1 MLMLFGYSDN
11 ILSCIH
17 CNLYSKNINPC
28 ENTVKESQR
37 DLTKQKAIKNQNVH
51 GFNFISQ

>member
-1 MLMLFGYSDN
+1 MTVKTALMLMLFGYSDN

-28 ENTVKESQR
+28 ENTVNC
-37 DLTKQKAIKNQNVH
+37 L
-51 GFNFISQ
+51 